1 MLSGK
6 GISRKNENKER
17 RLIVKTVDEAV
28 EAVVNL
34 ADKDEK
40 MAVSFFLDGRGFGFI
55 SLQFGNWAGV

>member
-1 MLSGK
+1 M
-6 GISRKNENKER
+6 R
-17 RLIVKTVDEAV
+17 TVDEAV